1 MLALHSVRLGGKAMS
16 TTKFGLAAVVCC
28 TAVVA
33 SGGYAQDRRAQRR
46 ERLRDAAEA
55 AAGIAERV
63 ADAAERADVVS
74 GNVVLLRATRGNE
87 TKEVNNG
94 GLVVV
99 RVSDFGGRAPQDII
113 VDGGQ
118 QFQRLGQVRGV
129 REQDGRP
136 LAGGGYTW
144 ILLKPINE
152 GEGTIILSYTPNDGG
167 IPVTRE
173 FKVNVTAAEADD
185 TAN

>member
-1 MLALHSVRLGGKAMS
+1 MS
-16 TTKFGLAAVVCC
+16 TTKIGLAAVVCC
-28 TAVVA
+28 AAVVA
-33 SGGYAQDRRAQRR
+33 SGVYAQDRRAERR
-46 ERLRDAAEA
+46 ERLLDAAEA

-63 ADAAERADVVS
+63 AEAAESADVVA
-74 GNVVLLRATRGNE
+74 GNVIMLQGRRAIE

-99 RVSDFGGRAPQDII
+99 RVPDSSSRPPQDII
-113 VDGGQ
+113 VDGGR

-129 REQDGRP
+129 REQDGEP

-144 ILLKPINE
+144 VLLTPINE
-152 GEGTIILSYTPNDGG
+152 GEGAIVLSYTPNDGG
-167 IPVTRE
+167 APVTRE